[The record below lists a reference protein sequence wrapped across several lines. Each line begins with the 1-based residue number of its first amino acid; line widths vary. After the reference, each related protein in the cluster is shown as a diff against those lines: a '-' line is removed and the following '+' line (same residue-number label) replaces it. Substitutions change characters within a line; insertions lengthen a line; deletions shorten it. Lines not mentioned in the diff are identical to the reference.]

1 MMHGRWKSDP
11 PIVPVKPPNKAEFVV
26 AEAVEG
32 RGGAK
37 GNAVRSSTHQTQS
50 WASVSQAMDRI
61 RCAARRDKRVRLTAL
76 LHHVNV
82 DLLRFAFHQLKRRA
96 APGVDGLT
104 WYEYEADLEANL
116 AGLHGRVQRG
126 AYRAKP
132 SRRQYIPKPDGRQRP
147 LGIAALEDKIVQ
159 RAVVEVLNAIY
170 ETDFLGF
177 SYGFRPGRSQH
188 QALDALVVGIYRRRV
203 NWILDADIRAFFD
216 SMSHAWLM
224 RFLEHRIGDRRMLRL
239 IGKWLKAG
247 VLEEGR
253 LLTVERGTPQGAVI
267 SPLLANIYLHY
278 VYDLWVQR
286 WRRRSAQGHVI
297 VVRYADDMVVGFQY
311 LADAHRF
318 LAELKQRLEAFALEL
333 HPDKTRIIEF
343 GRFAH
348 ENRQARGQ
356 GKPETFAFLGFTHIF
371 GRTREGRRLIRR
383 HTVRERL
390 NAKLRQVKATLRG
403 MMHMPIPEQGRYLR
417 LVLNGF
423 YNYYAVPTNFRALN
437 SFYWHIMR
445 YWQHC
450 LRRRSQRHR
459 LTCQRMMRIAA
470 RWLPSPKLRHPCPDW
485 RFDVMT
491 RGRSPVR

>member
-1 MMHGRWKSDP
+1 
-11 PIVPVKPPNKAEFVV
+11 
-26 AEAVEG
+26 
-32 RGGAK
+32 
-37 GNAVRSSTHQTQS
+37 
-50 WASVSQAMDRI
+50 
-61 RCAARRDKRVRLTAL
+61 
-76 LHHVNV
+76 
-82 DLLRFAFHQLKRRA
+82 
-96 APGVDGLT
+96 
-104 WYEYEADLEANL
+104 
-116 AGLHGRVQRG
+116 
-126 AYRAKP
+126 
-132 SRRQYIPKPDGRQRP
+132 
-147 LGIAALEDKIVQ
+147 
-159 RAVVEVLNAIY
+159 
-170 ETDFLGF
+170 
-177 SYGFRPGRSQH
+177 
-188 QALDALVVGIYRRRV
+188 
-203 NWILDADIRAFFD
+203 
-216 SMSHAWLM
+216 MSHAWLM

-286 WRRRSAQGHVI
+286 WRRRCAQGDVI

-318 LAELKQRLEAFALEL
+318 LAELKQRLEAFALEV

-348 ENRQARGQ
+348 ENRRARGQ

-437 SFYWHIMR
+437 SFYSHIMR
-445 YWQHC
+445 HWQHC